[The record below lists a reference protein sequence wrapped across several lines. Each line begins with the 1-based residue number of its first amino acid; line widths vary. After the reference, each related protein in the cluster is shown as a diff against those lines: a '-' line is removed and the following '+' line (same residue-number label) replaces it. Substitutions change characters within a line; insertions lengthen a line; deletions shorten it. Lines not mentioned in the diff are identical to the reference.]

1 MSKGRLV
8 PRVYNITAGPGGR
21 SSNSGITATVFG
33 ATGFVGRYLVNELGR
48 IGSRVYVPFRGCEL
62 EVRHLKPMCDLG
74 QLGLMPFSPR
84 DEQSIRDAI
93 KHSDVVINM
102 IGKHYETKHLVPT
115 RRENGKISNINYSF
129 EEANAGIAKTLARLS
144 KEAGVRT
151 FIHVGALAANADSKC
166 RWSQSKA
173 AGEVA
178 VREAFPEAII
188 VKPATIFGHEDRF
201 LNWIAEGLERL
212 PAFPLL
218 NGGSALTQPVYS
230 LDVAEAIMH
239 IIKNHKKFAG
249 KNFQLCGPAEY
260 SYKEVVEFV
269 SDLTTVKK
277 PLVDMPIGVATF
289 AASVLEYTM
298 NPFLT
303 RDGLL
308 QMQEDSIASRDESL
322 LGFDSLD
329 MSPQSMDKV
338 AFDYLHR
345 YRPGGHFKL
354 VSGYY
359 NSNIAGS
366 PLGKQ

>member
-115 RRENGKISNINYSF
+115 RRENGKISNINYGF

-151 FIHVGALAANADSKC
+151 FIHVGALAANPTSKS

-178 VREAFPEAII
+178 VRETFPEAII
-188 VKPATIFGHEDRF
+188 VKPATVFGHEDRF

-218 NGGSALTQPVYS
+218 NNGSALTQPVYS
-230 LDVAEAIMH
+230 QDVSAAIMAM
-239 IIKNHKKFAG
+239 IKNHKAFAG
-249 KNFQLCGPAEY
+249 KTFQLVGPAEY

-269 SDLTTVKK
+269 SDLTTIKK
-277 PLVDMPIGVATF
+277 PLIDTPLGAAKF
-289 AASVLEYTM
+289 AASFLENTI

-303 RDGLL
+303 QDGLA
-308 QMQEDSIASRDESL
+308 QIQEDCVASKDPTL
-322 LGFDSLD
+322 LSFETLD
-329 MSPQSMDKV
+329 MTPQSMDKI

-359 NSNIAGS
+359 NGN
-366 PLGKQ
+366 